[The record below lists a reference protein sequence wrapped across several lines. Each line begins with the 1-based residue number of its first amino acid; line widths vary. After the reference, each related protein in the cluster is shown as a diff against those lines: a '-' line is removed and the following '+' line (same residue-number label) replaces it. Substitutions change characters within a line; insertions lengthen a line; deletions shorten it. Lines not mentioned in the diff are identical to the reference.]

1 MSTMTETSRKHS
13 NHIRHSRNDIWV
25 KIIAYTFVGLFGLI
39 CLYPLL
45 LTVTVSLTPEDV
57 IASDGYRLFPRTMT
71 LDTYTY
77 ILFWS
82 QWSERYAPC

>member
-1 MSTMTETSRKHS
+1 MSTVTEASRKHT

-25 KIIAYTFVGLFGLI
+25 KIIAYAFVGAFGLI

-57 IASDGYRLFPRTMT
+57 IASDGYRLFPRVLT

-77 ILFWS
+77 IFAHS
-82 QWSERYAPC
+82 GARI